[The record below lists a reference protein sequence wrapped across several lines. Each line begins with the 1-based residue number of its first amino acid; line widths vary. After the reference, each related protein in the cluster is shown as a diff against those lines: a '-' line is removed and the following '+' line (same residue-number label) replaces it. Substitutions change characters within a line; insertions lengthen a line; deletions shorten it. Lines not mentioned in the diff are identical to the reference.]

1 MIKGKAAVFFGP
13 GKPFEIRE
21 VTLPEVEPEAVVIR
35 VSLANVCGSDLH
47 FWRGD
52 APLRLPDDG
61 WIYGHEMTGRV
72 ARLGSKVKTDSL
84 GRPLKEG
91 DRVAYTYFYPC
102 GRCYA
107 CLNKEP
113 ASCPAKIERPR
124 GPGEFPHFHG
134 AFAEYYYLR
143 PGGSL
148 FKVPDELSD
157 ELVSPVN
164 CALSQV
170 IFGLHQVGLRFG
182 GSVVIQGAGGLGIQ
196 AAAVAK
202 DMGAATVIV
211 VEQSNKAFAD
221 SEWHGKETTTITRAA
236 LVP

>member
-1 MIKGKAAVFFGP
+1 MIRGKAAVFFGP
-13 GKPFEIRE
+13 GKPFQIRE
-21 VTLPEVEPEAVVIR
+21 VTLPEIEPDAVAIR

-52 APLRLPDDG
+52 APLRLPEDG
-61 WIYGHEMTGRV
+61 WIFGHEMTGRV
-72 ARLGSKVKTDSL
+72 AALGRHVKTDSL

-91 DRVAYTYFYPC
+91 DRVAYSYFYPC
-102 GRCYA
+102 GRCYV

-113 ASCPAKIERPR
+113 ANCPAKIERPR
-124 GPGEFPHFHG
+124 GPAEFPHFHG

-170 IFGLHQVGLRFG
+170 IYGLH
-182 GSVVIQGAGGLGIQ
+182 
-196 AAAVAK
+196 
-202 DMGAATVIV
+202 
-211 VEQSNKAFAD
+211 
-221 SEWHGKETTTITRAA
+221 
-236 LVP
+236 